1 MSDREIALFNL
12 GKSLVELLGEEQ
24 AIADLTLLYKRH
36 PEMFRDKE
44 EVREVIDKV
53 VNEPDLIVRNPKAK
67 NDKDFLAIKQLN
79 SKKIGDIAIRNDNG
93 TNVIFHANK
102 KNTSKFSK
110 IKIEEQMLVEA
121 SSVKTAP
128 TRSDHYANKPNDLS
142 RDIKILS
149 TPASNIIPQSINN
162 NEETYMIPNQNTS
175 HTHFI
180 TQDSVSNLS
189 LEEQISLAKENQ
201 KTLNAIPK
209 ASDIANDNIQ
219 ESTQT
224 QDTTQRVET
233 QSQNSIR
240 NNK

>member
-53 VNEPDLIVRNPKAK
+53 VNEPDLVVRNPRGR
-67 NDKDFLAIKQLN
+67 NNKDFIVLKKLN
-79 SKKIGDIAIRNDNG
+79 KEKMADVGIRNDNG

-102 KNTSKFSK
+102 K
-110 IKIEEQMLVEA
+110 KIEEFERLEYKIERKKVQVVGSPISYTQAQSLDGLVENNISLA
-121 SSVKTAP
+121 SA
-128 TRSDHYANKPNDLS
+128 
-142 RDIKILS
+142 
-149 TPASNIIPQSINN
+149 IIPQSPNN
-162 NEETYMIPNQNTS
+162 DEETYMIPNQNTS
-175 HTHFI
+175 NTHFI
-180 TQDSVSNLS
+180 TQDSISNLS

-201 KTLNAIPK
+201 KTLNSMPK
-209 ASDIANDNIQ
+209 ASDIDKDINKDNTQ
-219 ESTQT
+219 ENTQT